1 MNQQQQKRPRV
12 LLGYSKP
19 SAQTRAGPAPLASF
33 EDLPTDDQL
42 SPLDDGITPTNE
54 IDFDELEFDVEPRR
68 KDTLLPRNQSPDD
81 TLTPVRTPTNE
92 WPDDR
97 KSDDRKSSS
106 VSQVTVT
113 EVTLVGSGQTSADG
127 QQVVTRGK
135 SPARSGHGEQE
146 ETQGQSGRRKSS
158 LAGFLF
164 GSRDKS
170 PTTEVASDSASSKV
184 RRKSS
189 GLLSFLTGGNA
200 PKVRRKSKADTGS
213 NAPKTETGSDDPKA
227 RRKSKTETGSNVEV
241 IHYKNHHF
249 DDCLLPGDER
259 SLAYNQVRK
268 RINRDLLE
276 SGLKSTDLE
285 EPDEGSDLVQK
296 ASDEADRSRAY
307 SQVRERINRDVA
319 ESGLESA
326 TERKS
331 GLESTTERK
340 SGLESTTERKSDLS
354 PEPEDGADRSKAY
367 GQVRERINRDV
378 AESGLDSA
386 PTRERESGLDSRERK
401 SGVER
406 SETKER
412 DDDKRS
418 RAYGQVRER
427 INREPSESVVPE
439 SVVPESVVPG
449 ESVVPSESVVPEEGS
464 GRKASDPGRSRAYDV
479 VREQVHTQSVS
490 SRRQSD
496 WRPSHRP
503 DSQSPQTVTER
514 PQSPQVMTER
524 PTSRTEKLKSPSSP
538 IKVVKEADDRGD
550 ILDTPDE
557 LSDTPDEL
565 FDTPDGLFGH
575 DVQGGRHRAYGQV
588 RRQLNRDHGAEP
600 LQESGLEAVQESDL
614 KNQPDSPPGDLP
626 MTCGLESPPSPPIPS
641 DGRVQ
646 SPDMMKEIRLCTRK
660 VKPRRQDTTDSEVSE
675 VQSLPEI
682 LPSDRRVIK
691 NRKSDLSRESGLGRE
706 SDLSRKCD
714 LIGSEEEEEGSSCAE
729 IPTEEKNLLEKYLLE
744 KNLLEKNLLER
755 SPEEDEMATLLVHD
769 CSIEYEDENSESNE
783 SNQRLINGSSLT
795 KTPINGSS
803 FTSKSGVI
811 THAINEERRG
821 SQVHILSATNEERR
835 GSQVQIL
842 SREERAIIK
851 TLPLDRPRSL
861 TPLAIAPLEE
871 FLRRSSLSPDGSNA
885 SRSDRIKLSL
895 PGEQFTGNK
904 TRTPRKSNP
913 QIWQDFCQKGLLGSP
928 KSVSKVIIN
937 ANNNEEVVIDEDFSQ
952 EMDNFDSKIT
962 NFSQKMGN
970 LGEKSDAKEEDDFR
984 AKDGAEGG
992 FLSVL
997 SGKSTSMTGGSLTP
1011 GGGQYDA
1018 FSPLSDA
1025 PLTPVTPLDDDFKT
1039 FGDTFDPM
1047 KLKPKSLKISNQGAI
1062 YKQSPKGSSQ
1072 DFRDDA
1078 PKECSQ
1084 TPGECS
1090 QIPRECNK
1098 CMCFIREKIDL
1109 LTSPG
1114 SSNDAGSPLIERDPE
1129 MVESQVL
1136 LPPGGGEGNLA
1147 DLTATALETPEAE
1160 DVPLMSPNPCS
1171 CDCHSLVWR
1180 QATIEHRLSM
1190 SKVRAEVTSSKE
1202 SLVLS
1207 SSSSTSGSCNRSENE
1222 SKASQVKVTADT

>member
-1 MNQQQQKRPRV
+1 MNQQEQKRPKV

-81 TLTPVRTPTNE
+81 TLTPVRTPTAEE
-92 WPDDR
+92 WP
-97 KSDDRKSSS
+97 DDRKSSS

-113 EVTLVGSGQTSADG
+113 EATLVESGQTSADG
-127 QQVVTRGK
+127 HQVIIRGK
-135 SPARSGHGEQE
+135 SPARSGHGDQE
-146 ETQGQSGRRKSS
+146 EIQGQSGRRKSS

-170 PTTEVASDSASSKV
+170 PTTEVASDSTGSKA

-200 PKVRRKSKADTGS
+200 PKARRKSKADTGS
-213 NAPKTETGSDDPKA
+213 DIPKADTGNNAPKADTGNNAPKA
-227 RRKSKTETGSNVEV
+227 RRKSKADTGSNVEV

-285 EPDEGSDLVQK
+285 EPDEGSDLVRK
-296 ASDEADRSRAY
+296 ASDDADRSRAY
-307 SQVRERINRDVA
+307 SQVRERINRESGLESAA
-319 ESGLESA
+319 EGKSGLESA
-326 TERKS
+326 TE
-331 GLESTTERK
+331 G
-340 SGLESTTERKSDLS
+340 KSDLS

-378 AESGLDSA
+378 AESC
-386 PTRERESGLDSRERK
+386 LDSREQK
-401 SGVER
+401 SDVKP
-406 SETKER
+406 SESKER

-427 INREPSESVVPE
+427 INREPSEAVVSEAIVSEEVVPE
-439 SVVPESVVPG
+439 AVV
-449 ESVVPSESVVPEEGS
+449 SEEVVPEEVVSEEVVPEEVVSEEVVSEEVVPEDGS
-464 GRKASDPGRSRAYDV
+464 GRKESDPGRSRAYDV
-479 VREQVHTQSVS
+479 VRGQVHTQNVS

-503 DSQSPQTVTER
+503 DSQSPQIVTER
-514 PQSPQVMTER
+514 PV
-524 PTSRTEKLKSPSSP
+524 SRTEKLKSPSSP

-550 ILDTPDE
+550 VL
-557 LSDTPDEL
+557 
-565 FDTPDGLFGH
+565 DTPDGLLDH
-575 DVQGGRHRAYGQV
+575 DDQGGRHRAYGQV

-600 LQESGLEAVQESDL
+600 LQESDLDTEAVQESGL
-614 KNQPDSPPGDLP
+614 KSQPDSPGDLP
-626 MTCGLESPPSPPIPS
+626 MTYDLESPPSPPIPS
-641 DGRVQ
+641 GARVQ

-691 NRKSDLSRESGLGRE
+691 NRKSDLSRES
-706 SDLSRKCD
+706 DLSRKCD
-714 LIGSEEEEEGSSCAE
+714 LIGSEEEEGSSCAE
-729 IPTEEKNLLEKYLLE
+729 IPMEEKNLLERNLLEKNLLE

-783 SNQRLINGSSLT
+783 SNQRLINGSSLINT
-795 KTPINGSS
+795 PISTPINGSS
-803 FTSKSGVI
+803 LTSRPGVI
-811 THAINEERRG
+811 SNAID
-821 SQVHILSATNEERR
+821 EERR

-842 SREERAIIK
+842 SKEERAIIK

-885 SRSDRIKLSL
+885 PKSHRIKLSL

-952 EMDNFDSKIT
+952 EMANLDSKTT
-962 NFSQKMGN
+962 NFSQEMAN
-970 LGEKSDAKEEDDFR
+970 LEEKSDAEEEDDFR
-984 AKDGAEGG
+984 AKDGTEGG

-1072 DFRDDA
+1072 DFKDDA
-1078 PKECSQ
+1078 PKERSQ
-1084 TPGECS
+1084 TPGERS

-1098 CMCFIREKIDL
+1098 CMCFIREKLDL

-1136 LPPGGGEGNLA
+1136 LPPGGGEVNLPE
-1147 DLTATALETPEAE
+1147 LTTTALETPEAE

-1190 SKVRAEVTSSKE
+1190 SKARAEVTSSKE

-1207 SSSSTSGSCNRSENE
+1207 SSSSTSGSYNRSENE
-1222 SKASQVKVTADT
+1222 SRASQVKVTADT